1 MAAAA
6 AAVAPAEVLVRDRG
20 LLESALARPRASA
33 FGEDAYP
40 DLLTKAA
47 ALLESLAGNHAL
59 IDGNEYVA
67 TAGDLVKLPMGI
79 PHGLFNKSDQVLK
92 CLFWVAPTRKLYE
105 LFWAIHSMKEQNPPD
120 VVALSARYEINFLPP
135 PA

>member
-1 MAAAA
+1 VTVYLDLDDLMAAAA

-47 ALLESLAGNHAL
+47 ALLESLARNHAL
-59 IDGNEYVA
+59 IDGNKRLAWVA
-67 TAGDLVKLPMGI
+67 MRLFLVVDGADVQVPSAEAGDEFVRAVAQGHQQLAEI
-79 PHGLFNKSDQVLK
+79 ADQLRGW
-92 CLFWVAPTRKLYE
+92 LRA
-105 LFWAIHSMKEQNPPD
+105 S
-120 VVALSARYEINFLPP
+120 
-135 PA
+135 